1 MSAFSWSVRVYY
13 EDTDVGG
20 IVYYANYLKFMERA
34 RTEWLR
40 ARGFEQDILMREQQ
54 VMFAVRAVSVEYI
67 RPAHFN
73 ELLEVTVE
81 PLALRR
87 ASLDVAHRIMRH
99 KPSDNETLVTG
110 KIKLACLNTGSL
122 KPARIPEAMLGQFDA

>member
-1 MSAFSWSVRVYY
+1 MRVYY

-40 ARGFEQDILMREQQ
+40 AWGFEQDLLMHEQQ
-54 VMFAVRAVSVEYI
+54 VMFAVRAVSVEYL
-67 RPAHFN
+67 RPARFN
-73 ELLEVTVE
+73 QLLEVTVE
-81 PLALRR
+81 PVALRR

-99 KPSDNETLVTG
+99 ESGDNETLVTG
-110 KIKLACLNTGSL
+110 RIKLACLNTGSL
-122 KPARIPEAMLGQFDA
+122 KPAPIPEAMLGKFTHER